1 MSGSSLSDAPVPDT
15 TLEKALRDAVKRIY
29 KEDPEQL
36 TVKRI
41 RSQVEQDLHLGAGFF
56 KSGSAWNTRSKEVIQ
71 SQVAAEE
78 AQSQPPSSQPA
89 PASSPVKNSKQ
100 SSKSVKAS
108 NGKKRPLT
116 SNEGS
121 KKRHKADPSD
131 DEDRAADN
139 VDKSAKPDV
148 TSANPHPSP
157 GSSPLSDVKG
167 KNEDTIA
174 GTENNEKTA
183 NNANDQGSDS
193 ELSSLIDEDPKP
205 KKRGRKASSE
215 KPKPK
220 KKEVSKPGKTSQ
232 QPTDPDTE
240 EIKRL
245 QGWLVKCGIRKMW
258 FKELAPYD
266 TPKAKIRHLKDML
279 AEAGMTGRYSQEKA
293 TQIREER
300 ELRADLADVQ
310 AGNKQWGKVESE
322 DENGGRPRRR
332 LARGLQ
338 ELDFL
343 GDDDGEE
350 TD

>member
-1 MSGSSLSDAPVPDT
+1 MSDSSLSDAPLPDIA
-15 TLEKALRDAVKRIY
+15 LEKALRDAVKRIY

-41 RSQVEQDLHLGAGFF
+41 RTCVEQDLGLGAAFF
-56 KSGSAWNTRSKEVIQ
+56 KGDSTWNARSKDVIQ
-71 SQVAAEE
+71 SQLAAEE

-89 PASSPVKNSKQ
+89 PASSPVKKSKQ
-100 SSKSVKAS
+100 SCKSVKVS
-108 NGKKRPLT
+108 NGKKRPQT
-116 SNEGS
+116 SNAGP
-121 KKRHKADPSD
+121 KKRHKAGQSD
-131 DEDRAADN
+131 DENKIVEDVDRSPRTD
-139 VDKSAKPDV
+139 VPSTGPCPSA
-148 TSANPHPSP
+148 
-157 GSSPLSDVKG
+157 GSSPLPEIKG
-167 KNEDTIA
+167 MDEDTVD
-174 GTENNEKTA
+174 GTDNNEKTA
-183 NNANDQGSDS
+183 DNANDPGSESD
-193 ELSSLIDEDPKP
+193 LSSLIDECPKP
-205 KKRGRKASSE
+205 KKRSRKASSE
-215 KPKPK
+215 KPKPR
-220 KKEVSKPGKTSQ
+220 KKEVSKSGKTAQ

-293 TQIREER
+293 THIREER

-310 AGNKQWGKVESE
+310 AGNKQWGKVELE
-322 DENGGRPRRR
+322 DENGGKPRRR

-343 GDDDGEE
+343 GDKDGDD